1 MLTSVVAADCRGGR
15 GGGRGEL
22 QLVLAAVPVGAGHGD
37 VQAEHHKLQPEEAD
51 VRVEFGELVLAGAGV
66 CEGRGEASVL
76 YVAGVVSHLQTTV
89 RVPQDTASPK
99 PSGAGTIC

>member
-1 MLTSVVAADCRGGR
+1 MLAGVVAAYRGRSHRGGS
-15 GGGRGEL
+15 GEL
-22 QLVLAAVPVGAGHGD
+22 QPVLAAVPVRAGHGHI
-37 VQAEHHKLQPEEAD
+37 QAEHHEVQPEEAD